1 MEIVLLE
8 RIEKLGQMGDVVN
21 VKNGFARNFLLPQGK
36 ALRATEDNLK
46 RFEDQRADLEARNLE
61 RRSEAEAVAG
71 KMSGASIVLVRQA
84 GETGQLYGSVSAR
97 DVAEGMDEEG
107 YKLERRQIVLDR
119 PIKELGIHT
128 VRISLHP
135 EVSLDVSVNVARSE
149 AEAEQ
154 QALTGRAAIGEVE
167 EALEDVF
174 DDPDHEVET
183 ADGDEAEDDEAGASA
198 TSQDDGVETEAAGE
212 NAEGTDAGDAE
223 EATQADAESD
233 DNRGE

>member
-8 RIEKLGQMGDVVN
+8 RIERLGQMGDVVN

-36 ALRATEDNLK
+36 ALRATEQNLK
-46 RFEDQRADLEARNLE
+46 RFETQRADLEARNLE
-61 RRSEAEAVAG
+61 RRTEAEAVAG
-71 KMSGASIVLVRQA
+71 KMSGAGVVLVRQA

-97 DVAEGMDEEG
+97 DIAEGLDAEG

-149 AEAEQ
+149 AEAQQ
-154 QALTGRAAIGEVE
+154 QALTGRAAVGEVE

-174 DDPDHEVET
+174 DDPDHEMEPSEEEAT
-183 ADGDEAEDDEAGASA
+183 EDSEAADASEASADDEDTES
-198 TSQDDGVETEAAGE
+198 TSGGDAE
-212 NAEGTDAGDAE
+212 NAEQENAGDE
-223 EATQADAESD
+223 ENKDE
-233 DNRGE
+233 